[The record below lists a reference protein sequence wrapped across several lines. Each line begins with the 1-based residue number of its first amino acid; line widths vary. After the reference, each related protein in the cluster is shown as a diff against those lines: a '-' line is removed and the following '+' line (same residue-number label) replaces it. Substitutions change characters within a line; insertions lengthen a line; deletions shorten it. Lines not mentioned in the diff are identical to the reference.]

1 MKRTK
6 IVAASVAAAVA
17 LSLGNVSLASADDK
31 KMGRDAILGNVLNG
45 LVTKGTLTTTQVDA
59 IQKAL
64 KDSMSSMRSEAKAI
78 KDAYL
83 KVVTDTLGISE
94 SDLLSRIKAGESLAT
109 IAGAKKDAL
118 VSAIVTFHSKNV
130 ESALAAGRITAEQ
143 ASKLKANLEER
154 VTAEVNRAKSL
165 GKIKG
170 LDFMGGRG
178 HGKGP
183 RP

>member
-1 MKRTK
+1 
-6 IVAASVAAAVA
+6 
-17 LSLGNVSLASADDK
+17 
-31 KMGRDAILGNVLNG
+31 MGRDVLLGKVLNG
-45 LVTKGTLTTTQVDA
+45 LVSKGTLTTTQVDA

-64 KDSMSSMRSEAKAI
+64 KDSISSMKSEAKAM

-83 KVVTDTLGISE
+83 KVVTNTLGISE
-94 SDLLSRIKAGESLAT
+94 PELLSRIKAGESLAT

-118 VSAIVTFHSKNV
+118 VNAIVTFHSKNV
-130 ESALAAGRITAEQ
+130 DSALAAGRITAEQ
-143 ASKLKANLEER
+143 ATILKANLEER
-154 VTAEVNRAKSL
+154 ITAEVNRAKGL

-170 LDFMGGRG
+170 LNFMGERG